1 MRQISLCRLALFIWI
16 SCVDWAAAGKSCAA
30 SSECSL
36 ADLTDAS
43 KGSGAVL
50 LQSIRPSTR
59 TLEVGAVDNRS
70 DPDDHGPSPGSDEQA
85 DGSDSGHAAH
95 HRPSRSATVIAVML
109 LGFVTLTMS
118 IFYLTNFPKR
128 AIRDSTW
135 KLLSYMISLFC
146 AVLIFA
152 GLKDAMCYLFG
163 EAKGDHHSPPDLK
176 TIGLSFVR
184 LMLLWSTVE
193 VMLLHYRHKLL
204 PLKAWGN
211 IGAHVVGFAAIDFF
225 GDVQHYDPFPGH
237 VMLCFLAVIIAFLG
251 MGCLSL
257 LGAALRRALLDEKG
271 FDDLDEQR
279 RETEDEMTF
288 IATGMLLSLVIRFMI
303 TGHLPPTHGAPRD
316 KTSREVGLLLGAS
329 AVLFLMLVIVSR
341 LLHRLS
347 ESETVRR
354 SVVICQGTLAM
365 TLGWCLVSWAQ
376 WTFWYATDG
385 KGMGQS
391 DKMAARMLMAV
402 SDSVIAV
409 VGICSIEFC
418 KSRVGMDKTTHK
430 AVRQVLGLLLGLSWE
445 GAFAQAEEGLG
456 DKFQDGGHHM
466 LAVVGLSL
474 SMCLVVLPAWALFIL
489 PRSQSGDDELEASL
503 ETLTRSASC
512 PARLNEFQA
521 DELRADAKAVVSR
534 GLTGP
539 GSCT

>member
-1 MRQISLCRLALFIWI
+1 M
-16 SCVDWAAAGKSCAA
+16 
-30 SSECSL
+30 
-36 ADLTDAS
+36 
-43 KGSGAVL
+43 
-50 LQSIRPSTR
+50 
-59 TLEVGAVDNRS
+59 
-70 DPDDHGPSPGSDEQA
+70 
-85 DGSDSGHAAH
+85 
-95 HRPSRSATVIAVML
+95 
-109 LGFVTLTMS
+109 
-118 IFYLTNFPKR
+118 
-128 AIRDSTW
+128 
-135 KLLSYMISLFC
+135 
-146 AVLIFA
+146 
-152 GLKDAMCYLFG
+152 
-163 EAKGDHHSPPDLK
+163 
-176 TIGLSFVR
+176 LSFV
-184 LMLLWSTVE
+184 
-193 VMLLHYRHKLL
+193 
-204 PLKAWGN
+204 
-211 IGAHVVGFAAIDFF
+211 
-225 GDVQHYDPFPGH
+225 
-237 VMLCFLAVIIAFLG
+237 AVIIAFLG
-251 MGCLSL
+251 MASLSKI
-257 LGAALRRALLDEKG
+257 GAALKRLLPDEKG
-271 FDDLDEQR
+271 VDEWEEQQS
-279 RETEDEMTF
+279 ESSDEMAF
-288 IATGMLLSLVIRFMI
+288 ITTGMLLSLVVRFII
-303 TGHLPPTHGAPRD
+303 TGHLPPTHGAPRN
-316 KTSREVGLLLGAS
+316 KTSREVALLLAASGLLF
-329 AVLFLMLVIVSR
+329 VLLVLVSR
-341 LLHRLS
+341 LLHRLGPS
-347 ESETVRR
+347 EVIRR
-354 SVVICQGTLAM
+354 SAVICQGTLAM